1 LKNDLGFPILC
12 RITPFQEYGLM
23 STANIYA
30 TPRVVTD
37 LAECQFYHTMD
48 IPGYGVVQ
56 GQWDLRHCVDSYL
69 GHVCFTGKRVLD
81 VGCAS
86 GFLSLHMERQG
97 AEVVSYDLSENHPW
111 DIVPFA
117 KTDYRQLIEERK
129 NDIRKLNN
137 SYWLNHRAHQSHAR
151 VVYGTVYAMPSQIG
165 PVDISV
171 FGNILLHL
179 RDPFLALYNALR
191 LTRSTVIVTDV
202 LSRRDYYKSLF
213 GLLRRPTQRFMP
225 DFRSGKPDD
234 CFWILTPEAIIQ
246 FLGVLGFEETVLTY
260 RGQPFRGGPARS
272 FTVVGRRTAG
282 TPEV

>member
-1 LKNDLGFPILC
+1 
-12 RITPFQEYGLM
+12 M
-23 STANIYA
+23 SSANIYA
-30 TPRVVTD
+30 TPRTVTD
-37 LAECQFYHTMD
+37 LAECWFYHTMD

-56 GQWDLRHCVDSYL
+56 GHWDLRHSVDSYL
-69 GHVCFTGKRVLD
+69 GHVSFTGKRALD

-129 NDIRKLNN
+129 SGIRRLNN
-137 SYWLNHRAHQSHAR
+137 SYWLNHRVHQSKAR
-151 VVYGTVYAMPSQIG
+151 VVYGTVYAIPSQIG
-165 PVDISV
+165 PVDIST
-171 FGNILLHL
+171 FGSILLHL
-179 RDPFLALYNALR
+179 RDPFQALYNALR
-191 LTRSTVIVTDV
+191 LTRNTVVVTDA
-202 LSRRDYYKSLF
+202 LSLRDHYQSLL
-213 GLLRRPTQRFMP
+213 GLLRRPSLRFLP

-234 CFWILTPEAIIQ
+234 AWWSLTPEAIIQ
-246 FLGVLGFEETVLTY
+246 FLGVFGFEETVLTY
-260 RGQPFRGGPARS
+260 HSQPYLGDPRRL

>member
-1 LKNDLGFPILC
+1 
-12 RITPFQEYGLM
+12 M
-23 STANIYA
+23 SIANIYA

-37 LAECQFYHTMD
+37 LAECWFYHTMD
-48 IPGYGVVQ
+48 IPGYGIVH
-56 GQWDLRHCVDSYL
+56 GHWDLRHSVDSYL
-69 GHVCFTGKRVLD
+69 GHVSFTGKRALD

-129 NDIRKLNN
+129 RGIRKLNN
-137 SYWLNHRAHQSHAR
+137 SYWLNHRVHQSQAR

-171 FGNILLHL
+171 VGALLLHL

-191 LTRSTVIVTDV
+191 LTRSTVIVTDTV
-202 LSRRDYYKSLF
+202 SRRDHYQSLF
-213 GLLRRPTQRFMP
+213 GLLRQPSQRFVP
-225 DFRSGKPDD
+225 DFRRGQPDD
-234 CFWILTPEAIIQ
+234 TWWLLTPEAIIR

-260 RGQPFRGGPARS
+260 HRQPYLGKPVLT